1 MITVEEA
8 KAIVIG
14 SSNKLNKS
22 FTRKIYNCSGYFT
35 SENIH
40 SPLDLPPFDQS
51 NVDGYVSVFSNSNS
65 RKITGEIKAGDNPR
79 IIIKSGECARIFT
92 GAVVPKG
99 SDFVVMQ
106 EDVIRNQNRMML
118 NDVNATKNDLIR
130 KRGSHIRKGE
140 LAVTKGTYIN
150 PAVSG
155 FLAALGIE
163 KVKVFR
169 KPEISLLITGNELQT
184 PGEKLKFGKVYD
196 SNSFIIS
203 SALEKMGL
211 NARDTIFNKDEK
223 DILKK
228 NVSELLE
235 LSDVILISGG
245 VSVGKYDFVNE
256 VLDELGVKRLFYKV
270 SQRPGKPLYFGKKDS
285 TYIFGLPGNPA
296 SVFTCFYEYV
306 YPLLRKLQGFSDHFL
321 QVKYMTAVNEIN
333 KKFKMANFLK
343 AKTSGSTVE
352 SLEGQASYILRTFA
366 EADSFIYLPA
376 DKFVVRKD
384 EEAEVHMFP
393 Y

>member
-8 KAIVIG
+8 KSIVIG
-14 SSNKLNKS
+14 STVKLNKS
-22 FTRKIYNCSGYFT
+22 FTRKINTCSGYFT

-51 NVDGYVSVFSNSNS
+51 NVDGYVTVFSSSNS
-65 RKITGEIKAGDNPR
+65 RKIKGEIKAGDNPK
-79 IIIKSGECARIFT
+79 IKMKSGECVRIFT

-118 NDVNATKNDLIR
+118 NDVNALNDNLIR
-130 KRGSHIRKGE
+130 KRGSQIKKGE
-140 LAVTKGTYIN
+140 LAVLKGTYIN

-211 NARDTIFNKDEK
+211 YTRDTIFNKDEK
-223 DILKK
+223 DTLKK

-270 SQRPGKPLYFGKKDS
+270 SQRPGKPLYFGRKDS

-306 YPLLRKLQGFSDHFL
+306 YPMLRKLQGFSDLFL
-321 QVKYMTAVNEIN
+321 QVRYLNAVNEIN

-343 AKTSGSTVE
+343 AKTSGSLVE
-352 SLEGQASYILRTFA
+352 SLEGQESYILRTFA
-366 EADSFIYLPA
+366 EADCFIYLPA
-376 DKFVVRKD
+376 DKFTVRKG

>member
-8 KAIVIG
+8 KDIVIG

-79 IIIKSGECARIFT
+79 IKIKSGECARIFT

-118 NDVNATKNDLIR
+118 NDVNALKDNLIR
-130 KRGSHIRKGE
+130 RRGSQIKKGE
-140 LAVTKGTYIN
+140 LAVPKGTYIN

-155 FLAALGIE
+155 FIAALGIE
-163 KVKVFR
+163 HVKVFR

-211 NARDTIFNKDEK
+211 NVRDTIFNKDEK

-228 NVSELLE
+228 NVSELSE

-270 SQRPGKPLYFGKKDS
+270 SQRPGKPLYFGKKDN

-306 YPLLRKLQGFSDHFL
+306 YPLLRNLQGFCDHFL
-321 QVKYMTAVNEIN
+321 QVRYLTAVNEIN

-343 AKTSGSTVE
+343 AMTSGSTVE

-366 EADSFIYLPA
+366 EADCFIYLPA

>member
-14 SSNKLNKS
+14 SSDRLNKS
-22 FTRKIYNCSGYFT
+22 ITRKIYNCSGYFT
-35 SENIH
+35 YENIH

-51 NVDGYVSVFSNSNS
+51 NVDGYVSVFSKSNS

-79 IIIKSGECARIFT
+79 IKIKSGECARIFT

-118 NDVNATKNDLIR
+118 NDVNALKDNLIR
-130 KRGSHIRKGE
+130 RRGSQIKKGE
-140 LAVTKGTYIN
+140 LAVPKGTYIN

-155 FLAALGIE
+155 FIAALGIE
-163 KVKVFR
+163 HIKVFR

-203 SALEKMGL
+203 SALEKMHL
-211 NARDTIFNKDEK
+211 NVRVTIFNKDEK

-228 NVSELLE
+228 NASELAE

-256 VLDELGVKRLFYKV
+256 VMDELGVKRLFYKV
-270 SQRPGKPLYFGKKDS
+270 SQRPGKPLYFGKKDN

-321 QVKYMTAVNEIN
+321 QVRYLTAVNEVN

-366 EADSFIYLPA
+366 EADCFIYLPA
-376 DKFVVRKD
+376 DKFVLRKD